1 MVSFKIKLVISYLIA
16 ILLLLFCFLP
26 VGTIYAD
33 SMEENA
39 TTTSAPQSS
48 SGDIIIKEVDNAGFP
63 NISIYMNFKEGSQ
76 LGLTDLNKN
85 NFEIVENDTLVADFV
100 VEKVGETT
108 EPIGTVLVLDTS
120 GSMKGK
126 PIEDAIGASTVFI
139 DEMRDID
146 KIAVVG
152 FSDEV
157 AVHSNFSSDRQALKN
172 SVSSLEASG
181 ETALFDGIITGIN
194 QFRNLED
201 IRHKYLVVLSD
212 GTDTVSNSVINDA
225 IADARA
231 QNITVYSVALMSDE
245 FNPSDLEQIA
255 ESSNGEL
262 LQTTDSE
269 ELTGLYST
277 ISSKMRNQYKIS
289 YSSSAPDADSY
300 NTLISIANM
309 GMEDSVTVNY
319 ENPFF
324 TFSGSELTQNAQSSR
339 TFAKSIVVD
348 KWWIKLLI
356 FLFIFISVTV
366 FIYVI
371 STVFI
376 PNKQDLKSRTDYY
389 LYSLA
394 GRDIKIE
401 TSEKQ
406 KKKPGLFSKVSKAVT
421 KASDKSGFS
430 VLFEQKLR
438 RAGINMQG
446 SKFVFLHIIL
456 VIAATTATFLITKN
470 YLLTI
475 GIVAIV
481 IFLPFLFIN
490 YKVNQKV
497 KKFNEQLPDTLQLIE
512 GALKAGY
519 SLNQALAMVIK
530 ETKPPISEEF
540 RITTSEI
547 RMGLSEKAALEN
559 MAKRINSEL
568 FDWVVLAVNI
578 QREVGGNLAEIMDII
593 ANTIREKER
602 VLRQIKALTAE
613 GKLSAY
619 ILIGLPII
627 LGVALTFLNR
637 EYISVLYTSKLGFMM
652 LGLAGVLMLVGIV
665 WIMRIIKID
674 Y

>member
-1 MVSFKIKLVISYLIA
+1 M
-16 ILLLLFCFLP
+16 
-26 VGTIYAD
+26 IYAD
-33 SMEENA
+33 PEDASASATSEESSG
-39 TTTSAPQSS
+39 TDSIVPQSS

-63 NISIYMNFKEGSQ
+63 NISIYLNFKEGSQ
-76 LGLTDLNKN
+76 LGLTALNNN
-85 NFEIVENDTLVADFV
+85 NFEIVENDIPVTDFV

-120 GSMKGK
+120 GSMKGE
-126 PIEDAIGASTVFI
+126 PIEDAIDASTVFI

-146 KIAVVG
+146 KIAIVG
-152 FSDEV
+152 FSDNV
-157 AVHSNFSSDRQALKN
+157 AVHSNFTSDKQALKN
-172 SVSSLEASG
+172 SVNILDAGG
-181 ETALFDGIITGIN
+181 ETALFDGIITGVN
-194 QFRNLED
+194 QFQNLED

-212 GTDTVSNSVINDA
+212 GTDTVSNSAIGEVISA
-225 IADARA
+225 AAA
-231 QNITVYSVALMSDE
+231 QDITVYSVALMSDE

-255 ESSNGEL
+255 LSNNGEL

-269 ELTGLYST
+269 ELTGLYSN
-277 ISSKMRNQYKIS
+277 ISSKMRNQYKLS
-289 YSSSAPDADSY
+289 YTSSAPDANNY
-300 NTLISIANM
+300 NTRISVANM
-309 GMEDSVTVNY
+309 GMEDSVMVDY

-324 TFSGSELTQNAQSSR
+324 TFSGSDLTQNAQSSR

-348 KWWIKLLI
+348 KWWIKLII

-366 FIYVI
+366 LIYVI

-389 LYSLA
+389 LYSLTD
-394 GRDIKIE
+394 RDLKIQ
-401 TSEKQ
+401 TSEKK
-406 KKKPGLFSKVSKAVT
+406 KKKPGLFGRVSKAVS
-421 KASDKSGFS
+421 KATDKAGFS

-446 SKFVFLHIIL
+446 SKFVFLH
-456 VIAATTATFLITKN
+456 VVAVVAATFATFLITKN

-481 IFLPFLFIN
+481 IFLPFLVMNF
-490 YKVNQKV
+490 KVNQKV

-519 SLNQALAMVIK
+519 SLNQSLAMVIK

-540 RITTSEI
+540 RLTINEI
-547 RMGLSEKAALEN
+547 RMGLSEKVALEN

-568 FDWVVLAVNI
+568 FDWVVLAINI

-637 EYISVLYTSKLGFMM
+637 DYISVLFTTKLGFMM

>member
-1 MVSFKIKLVISYLIA
+1 
-16 ILLLLFCFLP
+16 
-26 VGTIYAD
+26 
-33 SMEENA
+33 
-39 TTTSAPQSS
+39 
-48 SGDIIIKEVDNAGFP
+48 
-63 NISIYMNFKEGSQ
+63 
-76 LGLTDLNKN
+76 
-85 NFEIVENDTLVADFV
+85 
-100 VEKVGETT
+100 
-108 EPIGTVLVLDTS
+108 
-120 GSMKGK
+120 
-126 PIEDAIGASTVFI
+126 
-139 DEMRDID
+139 
-146 KIAVVG
+146 
-152 FSDEV
+152 V
-157 AVHSNFSSDRQALKN
+157 AVHSNFTSDKQALKN
-172 SVSSLEASG
+172 SVNILDAGG
-181 ETALFDGIITGIN
+181 ETALFDGIITGVN
-194 QFRNLED
+194 QFQNLED

-212 GTDTVSNSVINDA
+212 GTDTVSNSAIGEVISA
-225 IADARA
+225 AAA
-231 QNITVYSVALMSDE
+231 QDITVYSVALMSDE

-255 ESSNGEL
+255 LSNNGEL

-269 ELTGLYST
+269 ELTGLYSN
-277 ISSKMRNQYKIS
+277 ISSKMRNQYKLS
-289 YSSSAPDADSY
+289 YTSSAPDANNY
-300 NTLISIANM
+300 NTRISVANM
-309 GMEDSVTVNY
+309 GMEDSVMVDY

-324 TFSGSELTQNAQSSR
+324 TFSGSDLTQNAQSSR

-348 KWWIKLLI
+348 KWWIKLII

-366 FIYVI
+366 LIYVI

-389 LYSLA
+389 LYSLTD
-394 GRDIKIE
+394 RDLKIQ
-401 TSEKQ
+401 TSEKK
-406 KKKPGLFSKVSKAVT
+406 KKKPGLFGRVSKAVS
-421 KASDKSGFS
+421 KATDKAGFS

-446 SKFVFLHIIL
+446 SKFVFLH
-456 VIAATTATFLITKN
+456 VVAVVAATFATFLITKN

-481 IFLPFLFIN
+481 IFLPFLVMNF
-490 YKVNQKV
+490 KVNQKV

-519 SLNQALAMVIK
+519 SLNQSLAMVIK

-540 RITTSEI
+540 RLTINEI
-547 RMGLSEKAALEN
+547 RMGLSEKVALEN

-568 FDWVVLAVNI
+568 FDWVVLAINI

-637 EYISVLYTSKLGFMM
+637 DYISVLFTTKLGFMM